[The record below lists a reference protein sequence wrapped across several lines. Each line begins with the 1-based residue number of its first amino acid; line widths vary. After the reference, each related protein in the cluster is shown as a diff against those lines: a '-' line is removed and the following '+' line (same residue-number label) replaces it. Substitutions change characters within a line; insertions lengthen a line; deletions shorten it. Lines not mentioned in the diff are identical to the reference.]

1 MQTFSPMQ
9 LIICKCKGNEWL
21 LGKLGESQQ
30 LAKSLLSAGAMGSEQ
45 FDQAFYLAWTLGTGK
60 KQIANRQEKLW
71 RMRVFPTHPGLAGTV
86 LVTGALALTLPRV
99 STGRS

>member
-21 LGKLGESQQ
+21 LGRLGESQQ
-30 LAKSLLSAGAMGSEQ
+30 LAKSLLSTGAMGSEQ
-45 FDQAFYLAWTLGTGK
+45 FDQALYLAWILGTGK

-71 RMRVFPTHPGLAGTV
+71 RRRVFPSHLGLAGTV
-86 LVTGALALTLPRV
+86 LVTGALASTLPKV
-99 STGRS
+99 STCRS